1 MEEHITKTLIESQY
15 PLWLIILLFIIIQLI
30 ISYIIEREKNLATK
44 KDISDITEK
53 IESVKD
59 SYNKALES
67 HKIELQ
73 KEFES
78 HKYIMGLCHSLDEAL
93 LQLISSCLKA
103 EANKCIED
111 CDNDESL
118 LMKNNTLSNFL
129 YTYKSRYDSIS
140 VFRNLREISGNIDT
154 DYQCMRF
161 ITTSPI
167 GNGEVNAIPSQRK
180 KQLIDCLNESLTY
193 FIPAL
198 VP

>member
-15 PLWLIILLFIIIQLI
+15 PLWLIIIFFIVIQLI
-30 ISYIIEREKNLATK
+30 ISFYTERGKNLATK

-78 HKYIMGLCHSLDEAL
+78 HKYIMNLCHSLDNTL
-93 LQLISSCLKA
+93 LQYIASCLKA
-103 EANKCIED
+103 NAEKGIAYP
-111 CDNDESL
+111 DNDDSL
-118 LMKNNTLSNFL
+118 LMENSKLSSFL
-129 YTYKSRYDSIS
+129 FTYKGRYDSIP
-140 VFRNLREISGNIDT
+140 VLRDLREISGEIDT
-154 DYQCMRF
+154 ENENLNLRSRIGDEGH
-161 ITTSPI
+161 IT
-167 GNGEVNAIPSQRK
+167 NLIPSKKK
-180 KQLIDCLNESLTY
+180 KQLMDALNKSLTY
-193 FIPAL
+193 FIPEL

>member
-78 HKYIMGLCHSLDEAL
+78 HKYL
-93 LQLISSCLKA
+93 
-103 EANKCIED
+103 
-111 CDNDESL
+111 
-118 LMKNNTLSNFL
+118 
-129 YTYKSRYDSIS
+129 
-140 VFRNLREISGNIDT
+140 
-154 DYQCMRF
+154 
-161 ITTSPI
+161 
-167 GNGEVNAIPSQRK
+167 
-180 KQLIDCLNESLTY
+180 
-193 FIPAL
+193 
-198 VP
+198 

>member
-15 PLWLIILLFIIIQLI
+15 PLWLIILLFIMIQLI
-30 ISYIIEREKNLATK
+30 ISYIRERGKNLATK

-78 HKYIMGLCHSLDEAL
+78 HKYIMKLCYSLDNTL
-93 LQLISSCLKA
+93 LQNIASCLKA
-103 EANKCIED
+103 EAEKGIIYP
-111 CDNDESL
+111 DNDDCL
-118 LMKNNTLSNFL
+118 LRENSQLSSFL
-129 YTYKSRYDSIS
+129 YTYKGRYDSIP
-140 VFRNLREISGNIDT
+140 VLRNLREISGEIDT
-154 DYQCMRF
+154 END
-161 ITTSPI
+161 
-167 GNGEVNAIPSQRK
+167 N
-180 KQLIDCLNESLTY
+180 LNFRSLTGNEEYITNLIPPKKKKELMDALNKSLAY
-193 FIPAL
+193 FIPTL

>member
-44 KDISDITEK
+44 KDISDITKK

-78 HKYIMGLCHSLDEAL
+78 HKYL
-93 LQLISSCLKA
+93 
-103 EANKCIED
+103 
-111 CDNDESL
+111 
-118 LMKNNTLSNFL
+118 
-129 YTYKSRYDSIS
+129 
-140 VFRNLREISGNIDT
+140 
-154 DYQCMRF
+154 
-161 ITTSPI
+161 
-167 GNGEVNAIPSQRK
+167 
-180 KQLIDCLNESLTY
+180 
-193 FIPAL
+193 
-198 VP
+198 